1 MLCPNPAGVTIVGDT
16 AQTIFAGASTVRT
29 HPESLLTDVTTG
41 SSFRF
46 QDLTASFYI
55 DEEQAAYLEDREPMH
70 LKQFHFSKNFRSHG
84 VRLLIFMSESN
95 THIFW

>member
-1 MLCPNPAGVTIVGDT
+1 MRPL
-16 AQTIFAGASTVRT
+16 FALI
-29 HPESLLTDVTTG
+29 PKSLLTDVTTG
-41 SSFRF
+41 SAFRL